1 MFVIDTLLAN
11 PYRALDDWGFITKI
25 DSSSLRLAPIY
36 DFGGS
41 LLPLLSDEEMK
52 VFLNT
57 ENRTA
62 DKTYISKFFPKLSCS
77 VEAHNK
83 KEDIFRLLD
92 SEYREDCTAA
102 LNRILPKMDMKK
114 ISDILD
120 DTPII
125 SEIRRNFLKKCIT
138 ERNEFILNEAYAAGI
153 R

>member
-52 VFLNT
+52 AFLNT

-62 DKTYISKFFPKLSCS
+62 EKTYISKLFPKLP

-83 KEDIFRLLD
+83 KEDIFRFLD
-92 SEYREDCTAA
+92 SKYREDCTAA